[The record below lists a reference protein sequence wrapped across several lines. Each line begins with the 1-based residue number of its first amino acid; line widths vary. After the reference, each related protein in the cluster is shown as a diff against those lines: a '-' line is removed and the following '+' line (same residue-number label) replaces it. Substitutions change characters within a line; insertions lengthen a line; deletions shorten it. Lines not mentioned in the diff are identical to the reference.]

1 MATTSK
7 SSLVPPRYHSP
18 TIGLITFIGVSVCY
32 ARLHSTPNEPFAQ
45 YVIFARSNKKMVE
58 QLIKFFV
65 VFFVVVEP
73 ISLIPL
79 FAGLT
84 EGASERYKKKMA
96 GKSAAIALVICVLF
110 ALVGARF
117 LDVMGISLSSFRIA
131 GGTLLFLIAL
141 EMVFARTSGTKSTTT
156 EKEEAK
162 TRDDIS
168 VFPLAF
174 PFIAGPGA
182 LATIL
187 LTSGEL
193 WGKPLEFAAFLGVVF
208 LVMLICWLL
217 MLATPRLMKVFGVTG
232 ANVMSRLSGV
242 ILAAL
247 AVQFIVEGIRG
258 AFLSS

>member
-1 MATTSK
+1 MLET
-7 SSLVPPRYHSP
+7 
-18 TIGLITFIGVSVCY
+18 
-32 ARLHSTPNEPFAQ
+32 
-45 YVIFARSNKKMVE
+45 
-58 QLIKFFV
+58 LIKFFV

-73 ISLIPL
+73 ISLIPI

-84 EGASERYKKKMA
+84 QGASDHYKKKMA
-96 GKSAAIALVICVLF
+96 GKAAAIALAISILF
-110 ALVGARF
+110 ALAGARF
-117 LDVMGISLSSFRIA
+117 LDLMGISLNAFRIA

-141 EMVFARTSGTKSTTT
+141 DMVFARTSGTKSTTS
-156 EKEEAK
+156 EKEETK

-187 LTSGEL
+187 LTAGEVSSQ
-193 WGKPLEFAAFLGVVF
+193 PLLFAGFLGVVV
-208 LVMLICWLL
+208 LVMLVCWSM

-247 AVQFIVEGIRG
+247 AVQFIIDGIRG
-258 AFLSS
+258 SFLSP

>member
-1 MATTSK
+1 
-7 SSLVPPRYHSP
+7 
-18 TIGLITFIGVSVCY
+18 
-32 ARLHSTPNEPFAQ
+32 
-45 YVIFARSNKKMVE
+45 MVE
-58 QLIKFFV
+58 QLVKFFI

-84 EGASERYKKKMA
+84 VGSSAAYKRKMA
-96 GKSAAIALVICVLF
+96 GKAAVIALCISVLF

-117 LDVMGISLSSFRIA
+117 LDIMGISLSSFRIA
-131 GGTLLFLIAL
+131 GGTLLFLISL
-141 EMVFARTSGTKSTTT
+141 EMVFARTSGTKSTLP

-162 TRDDIS
+162 NREDIS

-187 LTSGEL
+187 LTAGETSSN
-193 WGKPLEFAAFLGVVF
+193 PLLFAGFLGVVA
-208 LVMLICWLL
+208 LVLVICWAL

-247 AVQFIVEGIRG
+247 AVQFIIDGIRG
-258 AFLSS
+258 SFLSS

>member
-1 MATTSK
+1 MT
-7 SSLVPPRYHSP
+7 
-18 TIGLITFIGVSVCY
+18 
-32 ARLHSTPNEPFAQ
+32 
-45 YVIFARSNKKMVE
+45 E

-65 VFFVVVEP
+65 VFFVVVDP
-73 ISLIPL
+73 ISLMPP

-84 EGASERYKKKMA
+84 EGASTAYARKMA
-96 GKSAAIALVICVLF
+96 CKGALIALSICVLF
-110 ALVGARF
+110 AIVGARF
-117 LDVMGISLSSFRIA
+117 LDIMGISLSAFRIA

-141 EMVFARTSGTKSTTT
+141 EMVFARTSGTKSTMP

-187 LTSGEL
+187 LTAGEL
-193 WGKPLEFAAFLGVVF
+193 RSTPLLFAGFLAVVA
-208 LVMLICWLL
+208 LVIIICWAL
-217 MLATPRLMKVFGVTG
+217 MLATPRLMGVIGVTG

-247 AVQFIVEGIRG
+247 AVQFIIDGIRG
-258 AFLSS
+258 SFFNS

>member
-1 MATTSK
+1 
-7 SSLVPPRYHSP
+7 
-18 TIGLITFIGVSVCY
+18 
-32 ARLHSTPNEPFAQ
+32 
-45 YVIFARSNKKMVE
+45 MVE

-84 EGASERYKKKMA
+84 EGASGDYAKRMA
-96 GKSAAIALVICVLF
+96 GKAALIALSICVLF
-110 ALVGARF
+110 ALVGAKF

-141 EMVFARTSGTKSTTT
+141 EMVFARTSGTRSTTP

-162 TRDDIS
+162 TREDIS

-187 LTSGEL
+187 LTAGEL
-193 WGKPLEFAAFLGVVF
+193 WGKPPLFAGFLAVVA
-208 LVMLICWLL
+208 LVMAICWGL
-217 MLATPRLMKVFGVTG
+217 MLATPRLMRVLGVTG
-232 ANVMSRLSGV
+232 ANVTSRLSGV

-247 AVQFIVEGIRG
+247 AVQFIVDGIRG
-258 AFLSS
+258 SFFGS

>member
-1 MATTSK
+1 M
-7 SSLVPPRYHSP
+7 
-18 TIGLITFIGVSVCY
+18 I
-32 ARLHSTPNEPFAQ
+32 Q
-45 YVIFARSNKKMVE
+45 
-58 QLIKFFV
+58 QLIKFFI

-84 EGASERYKKKMA
+84 EGASSRYKEKMA
-96 GKSAAIALVICVLF
+96 GKAALIALSICVLF
-110 ALVGARF
+110 ALVGAKF
-117 LDVMGISLSSFRIA
+117 LDIMGISLSSFRIA

-141 EMVFARTSGTKSTTT
+141 EMVFARTSGTKSTTP
-156 EKEEAK
+156 EQEEAK
-162 TRDDIS
+162 MREDIS

-187 LTSGEL
+187 LTAGEL
-193 WGKPLEFAAFLGVVF
+193 WGKALLFAGFLAVVA
-208 LVMLICWLL
+208 LVMVVCWIL
-217 MLATPRLMKVFGVTG
+217 MLATPRLMKVLGVTG

-247 AVQFIVEGIRG
+247 AVQFIIDGIRG
-258 AFLSS
+258 SFLSS

>member
-1 MATTSK
+1 MT
-7 SSLVPPRYHSP
+7 
-18 TIGLITFIGVSVCY
+18 
-32 ARLHSTPNEPFAQ
+32 
-45 YVIFARSNKKMVE
+45 E

-84 EGASERYKKKMA
+84 AGATVGYQRSMA
-96 GKSAAIALVICVLF
+96 SKASAISLGICFVF
-110 ALVGARF
+110 ALAGAKF
-117 LDVMGISLSSFRIA
+117 LDLMGIALSSFRIA

-141 EMVFARTSGTKSTTT
+141 DMVFARPSGARSTTT
-156 EKEEAK
+156 EQEESLK
-162 TRDDIS
+162 REDIS

-187 LTSGEL
+187 LMSGETQ
-193 WGKPLEFAAFLGVVF
+193 GRPLLFAGSLAVVTAV
-208 LVMLICWLL
+208 LLICWCL
-217 MLATPRLMKVFGVTG
+217 MLAAPRLMRVLGVTG

-242 ILAAL
+242 VLAAL
-247 AVQFIVEGIRG
+247 AVQFIIDGIRG
-258 AFLSS
+258 SFLS